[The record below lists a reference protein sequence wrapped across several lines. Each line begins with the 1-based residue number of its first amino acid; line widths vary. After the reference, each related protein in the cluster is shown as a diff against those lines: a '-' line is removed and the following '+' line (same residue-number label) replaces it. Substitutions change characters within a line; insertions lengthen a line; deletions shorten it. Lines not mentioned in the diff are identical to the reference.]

1 MLIWM
6 RRIAMAG
13 SIESRYSLDAKGDP
27 MRFVPLALCAA
38 LLLPQAATAKLSRYL
53 TGSATNVTPTLHGPA
68 LNLGGGGLDVDSAL
82 QAMIDLARGC
92 TGSACGTKVDVVIL
106 RATGSNGYNDY
117 IYAMN
122 GVDSVET
129 LVMTRRTDTA
139 AADINTTIRNAE
151 VVFFAG
157 GDQCDYVTLFKGTPV
172 ETAVEYVLEQ
182 KRGAVG
188 GTSAGMAIQSPTA
201 YDACVA
207 SVTSADILA
216 NPYHRGA
223 TFTRGFFNWPF
234 MADTITDQHFVTRDR
249 MGRLMGFL
257 ARQIK
262 DGYGTSVMGVAADE
276 QTSIVVDANG
286 LATVHGNPGA
296 PSTAYFVL
304 ADHAIESSDKVAA
317 KQPLSYANFKIWKVP
332 AGSTFDLA
340 RRPSLGFYTVSV
352 SNGVLSAPPY

>member
-1 MLIWM
+1 M
-6 RRIAMAG
+6 RRLLLASAA
-13 SIESRYSLDAKGDP
+13 LALL
-27 MRFVPLALCAA
+27 PLAAE
-38 LLLPQAATAKLSRYL
+38 AKVTSYL
-53 TGSATNVTPTLHGPA
+53 TGSAADARPASLHGPV
-68 LNLGGGGLDVDSAL
+68 LNLGGGGPDVDTAL
-82 QAMIDLARGC
+82 QAMIDLTRGC
-92 TGSACGTKVDVVIL
+92 TGGSSECSTKVDVVIL

-129 LVMTRRTDTA
+129 LVISKRTDTTSPA
-139 AADINTTIRNAE
+139 LNASIRAAE

-182 KRGAVG
+182 KHGAVG

-223 TFTRGFFNWPF
+223 TFTHGFFDWPF
-234 MADTITDQHFVTRDR
+234 MAGTITEQHLVTRDR

-262 DGYGTSVMGVAADE
+262 DGYGSPQLGIAADE
-276 QTSIVVDANG
+276 QTSVVVDANG
-286 LATVHGNPGA
+286 LARVYGNPGA

-304 ADHAIESSDKVAA
+304 ADHAPGSGEKVAA
-317 KQPLSYANFKIWKVP
+317 KQPLSYANFTFWKVP
-332 AGSTFDLA
+332 AGGTFDLA
-340 RRPSLGFYTVSV
+340 NRPASLGSYTISV
-352 SNGVLSAPPY
+352 SNGVLSANPY

>member
-1 MLIWM
+1 
-6 RRIAMAG
+6 
-13 SIESRYSLDAKGDP
+13 

-38 LLLPQAATAKLSRYL
+38 LLLPQAATAKVTRYL
-53 TGSATNVTPTLHGPA
+53 TGSAANPEPTLHGPA
-68 LNLGGGGLDVDSAL
+68 LDLGGGGLDVDSAL

-92 TGSACGTKVDVVIL
+92 TGSACSTKVDVVIL

-129 LVMTRRTDTA
+129 LVITRRTDTA
-139 AADINTTIRNAE
+139 TLAIDTTIRNAE

-157 GDQCDYVTLFKGTPV
+157 GDQCNYVTLFKGTPV
-172 ETAVEYVLEQ
+172 ETAVEYVLER
-182 KRGAVG
+182 KHGAVG

-207 SVTSADILA
+207 GATSAYVLA
-216 NPYHRGA
+216 NPYHSSV

-234 MADTITDQHFVTRDR
+234 MAETITDQHFVTRDR

-276 QTSIVVDANG
+276 QTSIVVNANG

-304 ADHAIESSDKVAA
+304 ADHAISGTDKVAA

-332 AGSTFDLA
+332 AGGTFNLA
-340 RRPSLGFYTVSV
+340 NRPSLGYYTISV
-352 SNGVLSAPPY
+352 SNGLLSANPY